1 MTMGS
6 DITAHRMS
14 IGMFYARAYFISN
27 TSSIEEKYRELI
39 ILLAGVWVDV
49 VTKY

>member
-14 IGMFYARAYFISN
+14 IGMFYARAYSPLLKRYPRTN
-27 TSSIEEKYRELI
+27 KSSKNRVNWILI
-39 ILLAGVWVDV
+39 VNGE
-49 VTKY
+49 